1 MDGWLGLYN
10 ADQGV
15 TPEGETLSLI
25 GSASSFWDVCELI
38 FNKVTIKMFYK
49 YMKHEEKRM

>member
-38 FNKVTIKMFYK
+38 FNKVLIKMFYK
-49 YMKHEEKRM
+49 YMKH